1 MGNSAPPRCACGA
14 SPPGGRH
21 QRTGHAGSAA
31 AAWLRLAQCTL
42 WLLLFSIPGL
52 AIAKEAVPVA
62 DDPALE
68 ARMHRIAVELRCLVC
83 QNQTVADSHAD
94 LAADLRREIRE
105 LLSKGASDRQVV
117 QYMTDRYGDF
127 ILYRPPLRASTVVL
141 WVGPAVLLAGGLL
154 VLVVV
159 LRRRAR
165 LQPERFEP
173 DEGDDLGDPVART

>member
-1 MGNSAPPRCACGA
+1 MAEALLRAALACA
-14 SPPGGRH
+14 
-21 QRTGHAGSAA
+21 
-31 AAWLRLAQCTL
+31 LA
-42 WLLLFSIPGL
+42 LLLSVAVP
-52 AIAKEAVPVA
+52 AKEAAPAAADPV
-62 DDPALE
+62 LE
-68 ARMHRIAVELRCLVC
+68 ARMLHIAAELRCLVC

-159 LRRRAR
+159 LRQRAR